1 MKGTLFRLFS
11 VGSRVIGKLI
21 LIGFVLCT
29 VIGGTLI
36 LSQEGTSP
44 VRTRLLLAYGV
55 EYAVVHAVVHF
66 KPIRHWFP
74 EPYLID
80 LETK

>member
-11 VGSRVIGKLI
+11 VASRVIGKLI
-21 LIGFVLCT
+21 LIGFVLCM

-55 EYAVVHAVVHF
+55 EYAVVHF